1 MGSVPLADS
10 IGWVSSE
17 SQLRGRFAPV
27 NPLAG
32 TPRSAGRH
40 PGLRFRGVPV

>member
-32 TPRSAGRH
+32 TPGLLAGTLVCAFEGSR
-40 PGLRFRGVPV
+40 